1 MPLLHFHVKNRRR
14 CFVTMIGAIVIAIAS
29 AFEACPAADES
40 KPPNIVL
47 IVADDLGYCD
57 LGCYGQK
64 WIKTPRIDELA
75 QQGIRFTQFYCGA
88 PVCAP
93 SRCTLMTGKHTGHA
107 AIRDNRAPKGLDE
120 VSKQFA
126 WESPGQTPLPES
138 EVTIAELLHAHGYA
152 TAAIG
157 KWGLGMPGTKG
168 DPQKQ
173 GFDLFYG
180 YYCQTHAHNHYP
192 KLLWRNGKKEPLTGN
207 SDTATGQTFSQD
219 RFAEE
224 AVHFLAEHHD
234 KPFFLYLPCTIPH
247 LSIQVPED
255 SLAQYK
261 GAIPE
266 APYKHTAYFQHPTPR
281 AGYAAMITRMDAAVG
296 KVVATLNELGVAENT
311 LVIFTSDNGPVY
323 DRLGGTDSEFFNSAG
338 PLRGRKGSV
347 YEGGIRVPF
356 IARWPGHIKPG
367 SATQNV
373 SAFWDVL
380 PTLCDITKADKPQN
394 LDGISFTETLF
405 DKGEQRQ
412 HKFLYWEF
420 PAYGVQQ
427 AIRSDN
433 WKAVRRG
440 IDKDDA
446 PFELYDLATDI
457 SEQHDV
463 AAEHPD
469 IIRRLSEFAAKAH
482 SPSNLFPLFAAE
494 KEKSEPAKPP
504 TKAPAKK
511 SATPP
516 PSKP

>member
-1 MPLLHFHVKNRRR
+1 MRPLHFHVRDRFRR
-14 CFVTMIGAIVIAIAS
+14 CAPAIVAVLTAIAYS
-29 AFEACPAADES
+29 FESGHAADES
-40 KPPNIVL
+40 QPPNIVL
-47 IVADDLGYCD
+47 IVADDLGYGD

-64 WIKTPRIDELA
+64 WIKTPHIDELA

-88 PVCAP
+88 PLCAP
-93 SRCTLMTGKHTGHA
+93 SRCTLMTGKHSGHA
-107 AIRDNRAPKGLDE
+107 AIRDNRAPKGLE
-120 VSKQFA
+120 KVREQFA
-126 WESPGQTPLPES
+126 WESPGQQPLPES

-192 KLLWRNGKKEPLTGN
+192 KFLWRNGKKETLPGN
-207 SDTATGQTFSQD
+207 DGTATGQTFSQD
-219 RFAEE
+219 RFTDE
-224 AVHFLAEHHD
+224 AVRFLQDEHD
-234 KPFFLYLPCTIPH
+234 KPFFLYLPFTIPH

-255 SLAQYK
+255 ALAQYK
-261 GAIPE
+261 GVIPE
-266 APYKHTAYFQHPTPR
+266 APYRHTAYFQHPTPR
-281 AGYAAMITRMDAAVG
+281 AGYAAMITRMDAAIG
-296 KVVATLNELGVAENT
+296 KIVATLNELGAAKNT
-311 LVIFTSDNGPVY
+311 LVMFTSDNGPVY
-323 DRLGGTDSEFFNSAG
+323 DRLGGTDSDFFNSAG
-338 PLRGRKGSV
+338 PFRGRKGSV

-367 SATQNV
+367 SVTPNV
-373 SAFWDVL
+373 SAFWDIL
-380 PTLCDITKADKPQN
+380 PTICDVTKADKPQN

-405 DKGEQRQ
+405 DKSGQRQ

-427 AIRSDN
+427 AIRNGN
-433 WKAVRRG
+433 WKAVRHG
-440 IDKDDA
+440 LDKADT

-457 SEQHDV
+457 AEQHDV

-469 IIRRLSEFAAKAH
+469 VIRRLADFASQAH
-482 SPSNLFPLFAAE
+482 RPSNLFPLFAAE
-494 KEKSEPAKPP
+494 KEKAEPAKLAKP
-504 TKAPAKK
+504 PAKK
-511 SATPP
+511 SAAPT